1 MINDRCSPRL
11 LVVRVRYRSREK
23 NDLTTGWKRIT
34 RKERGLPHHLENTAE
49 EEPAIMEVEET
60 LIRKN
65 ARSNN
70 WVGAQGE
77 NVVCRSDQ
85 CGCSAQCSCQH
96 LRKTH

>member
-1 MINDRCSPRL
+1 MINDRCSLRL
-11 LVVRVRYRSREK
+11 LCQGEVWIPRK

-85 CGCSAQCSCQH
+85 CGCIAQCSCQH